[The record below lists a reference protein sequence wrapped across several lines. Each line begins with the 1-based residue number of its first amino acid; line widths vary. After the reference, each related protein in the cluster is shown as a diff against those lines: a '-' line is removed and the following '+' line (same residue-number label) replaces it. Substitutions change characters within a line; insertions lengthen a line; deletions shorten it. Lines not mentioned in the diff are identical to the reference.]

1 MSKVSVIV
9 PTINEVGNID
19 DLIFRIFALKDDI
32 SYDLEILVVDDGS
45 TDGTREHVLKW
56 QEHHPVHLIARDDD
70 KGVAKSVIAGAR
82 AATGDILVVMDAD
95 LSHPPEAIPDLMP

>member
-1 MSKVSVIV
+1 MSKVSGTV

-19 DLIFRIFALKDDI
+19 DLLCRIFALTDKI
-32 SYDLEILVVDDGS
+32 SCDLEVLVVDDGS
-45 TDGTREHVLKW
+45 SDGTGEHVLKW
-56 QEHHPVHLIARDDD
+56 QEHHPVRLIARDDD